1 MKLLA
6 RLVVGTLTIAS
17 LGSAGVLSSACGAD
31 DGGTTT
37 GKRIAL
43 TVKVAGASEA
53 TQAFTNAQG
62 WSITLTKAVVS
73 TGALYFYDGATI
85 FSSNDPRPRS
95 PGQFLHDAL
104 AIKSAFAHPGHY
116 VPGNA
121 KGELLSPSSA
131 DLRGETILG
140 NGNGVSGITRS
151 ATFSFQ
157 SPPAGALAGELAG
170 HVAVLEGTGV
180 KGTETRVF
188 RAEVDAADVVNT
200 NNQPQVEGCPF
211 AETDMQSDGTVT
223 ITVKIAQ
230 WFDQVEL
237 DDAPKSLD
245 GKPATLVK
253 ESIPMRGLIRGMKAG
268 LAYSFAYAPR

>member
-6 RLVVGTLTIAS
+6 RLIVGSLTIAS
-17 LGSAGVLSSACGAD
+17 LGLAGVLPSACSSE
-31 DGGTTT
+31 DGGTT

-43 TVKVAGASEA
+43 AVKVTGAAEA
-53 TQAFTNAQG
+53 TKPFTNAQG
-62 WSITLTKAVVS
+62 WNITLTKAVVS

-85 FSSNDPRPRS
+85 FSLNEPQPRS
-95 PGQFLHDAL
+95 PGKLLRDAF
-104 AIKSAFAHPGHY
+104 AVKTAFAHPGHY

-121 KGELLSPSSA
+121 KGELLAPSSA

-157 SPPAGALAGELAG
+157 SPAAGALAGELG
-170 HVAVLEGTGV
+170 SHVAVIEGTGT

-188 RAEVDAADVVNT
+188 RAEVDADDVYNT
-200 NNQPQVEGCPF
+200 NGQPQIEGCPF

-223 ITVKIAQ
+223 ITVKVAL

-237 DDAPKSLD
+237 DTAPPSPD
-245 GKPATLVK
+245 GKPTTLVK
-253 ESIPMRGLIRGMKAG
+253 DSIPMRGLTRGMKAG
-268 LAYSFAYAPR
+268 LGYSFAYAPR